1 MEKDE
6 DGHYFNNTFKGLE
19 GISNLNACVGDNGF
33 PDLPHYA
40 QGFLEAAYTL
50 GELVTLNNIEY
61 SVDEFIYPIA
71 FNLRHSVELWLM
83 HFTQCLR
90 GIRSADLYGICPKDG
105 SKFRL
110 TQKHMEK
117 THNIVTLWE
126 WWLINSQERDSRLVQ
141 INEQLKEYVEDIS
154 AIDPTGQTFRYPYST
169 EEEKHLVKTPIINIY
184 NLTARIGEVRILL
197 NELNHLL
204 KELVGEY
211 DLCTYTKTLSRAE
224 ISLISKSIPPINRWK
239 EQVFKEV
246 KSEIKEIYKIG
257 NAEFSTALD
266 IIKSHRT
273 FAHNIGINFDL
284 KAATF
289 EDLHVFLDAWLL
301 YHPDIMKKRLE
312 NDYEKPISS
321 FVSGKDIDAN
331 ELYEGMIRRAKI
343 VKEVYDK
350 LGIAA
355 QADFS
360 TLFYL
365 ARYNNYCENYDW
377 IYDRELNELTHAQN
391 NKIDAVEFLKH
402 VLEKPNYIQ
411 NLSNSL
417 IILSQDILLQNLKKH
432 YEGRIIFDV
441 DIV

>member
-19 GISNLNACVGDNGF
+19 GVSNLNACVGNNGF

-40 QGFLEAAYTL
+40 QGFLDAAYTL

-105 SKFRL
+105 SRFRL

-391 NKIDAVEFLKH
+391 NKSDAVEFLKH